1 VKLSDICIRRPV
13 FATVLSLV
21 VVLLG
26 IVSYDRLTVRE
37 YPNIDPPVV
46 NVQTT
51 YSGASA
57 EIMETQ
63 VTQVLEDSLAGIEG
77 IDFITSISRQ
87 EQSQITVTFDLDR
100 DPDGAAADV
109 RDRVSRVRGR
119 LPDEIE
125 EPIIQKVE
133 ADAQPIIYLAFS
145 SDRHSPLDITDYADR
160 FVKDQL
166 QTLTGVAEV
175 RIFGERRY
183 SMRIWLDP
191 ERMAAYE
198 VTVQDVES
206 ALRSQ
211 NVEVPSGRIESDKR
225 EFTVLSQTDLRTPEQ
240 FNDLILRRTE
250 GYLVRLADVGA
261 AEIAP
266 RDERRV
272 ARYKGANAIAMG
284 VVKQATANPLDVSKA
299 VRDAL
304 PRIIDTLPEGMQVDV
319 AHDKSVFI
327 EESIKNVWMTIAE
340 AIVLVTLI
348 IFLFLRSPR
357 TTLIPFITIP
367 VALIGAFAL
376 MFLMDF
382 TINTLTLLALVM
394 AIGLVVDDAI
404 VMLENIYRHVED
416 GEPPM
421 QAAFRGSREIGFAV
435 IAMTLTLAAVYVP
448 IGFMTGS
455 TGKLFTEFAW
465 VLAGAVL
472 VSGFVALSLSP
483 MLCSRWIKPQ
493 AEHGVVYRTI
503 ERGLVALTAG
513 YRRLLHASL
522 AARPLVIVI
531 GLGVAATS
539 FVLYQSLNEELAPYE
554 DQGTIVVPIIAPEGA
569 TIDYTTEYALR
580 IEELVAQVPEV
591 PRYFVVAGFP
601 TVSQGIAFV
610 KLVPWNERER
620 TQQEVAAEISPKL
633 FGIPGVLA
641 FAVNP
646 PPLGQS
652 VRSKPVEFV
661 LQTSLP
667 YEALQ
672 AMSERL
678 IERAA
683 ENPNL
688 QNLESDLKLNKP
700 QLKVEIDRDKV
711 ADLGVGVETLGR
723 TLESMLGGRQVT
735 RFKRQGEQYDVVVQV
750 ADIDRT
756 TSDDLRRLYVRGADG
771 RMVQLSNLVTV
782 EETVAP
788 KELNHFNQL
797 RSATITASLMPG
809 YTLGQALDY
818 LEGLA
823 DEVLPGSGQ
832 TDYAGQS
839 REFKTSS
846 AGIYV
851 TFLLALAFIYL
862 VLAAQF
868 ESWRNP
874 LIIMLTVPLSIPGA
888 LAALYLSGGT
898 LNIYSQVGLVTLI
911 GLITK
916 HGILIVEFTTQLRA
930 RGLDMFEAVERAAV
944 LRLRP
949 ILMTTG
955 AMVLGA
961 VPLAIATGAGAESRQ
976 DIGWVIVGGL
986 LVGTF
991 FTLFVI
997 PVVYTL
1003 LSPRA
1008 VSAELDTLRETAG
1021 DAPETADDG
1030 VTAAP
1035 GPGSV
1040 AGT

>member
-1 VKLSDICIRRPV
+1 MKLSDTCIRRPV

-26 IVSYDRLTVRE
+26 VVSYDRLTVRE

-46 NVQTT
+46 NVETT

-63 VTQVLEDSLAGIEG
+63 VTQILEDSLAGVEG

-145 SDRHSPLDITDYADR
+145 SSRHSPLDITDYADR
-160 FVKDQL
+160 YVKDQL

-191 ERMAAYE
+191 EKMAAYE
-198 VTVQDVES
+198 VTVQDVEA
-206 ALRSQ
+206 ALRNQ

-240 FNDLILRRTE
+240 FNDLIIRQSD
-250 GYLVRLADVGA
+250 GYFVRLADVGA

-304 PRIIDTLPEGMQVDV
+304 PRIIDTLPEGMAVDV

-327 EESIKNVWMTIAE
+327 EESIKNVWTTIVE

-348 IFLFLRSPR
+348 IFLFLRSLR

-404 VMLENIYRHVED
+404 VMLENIYRHVEE

-421 QAAFRGSREIGFAV
+421 EAAFRGSREIGFAV
-435 IAMTLTLAAVYVP
+435 IAMTMTLAAVYVP

-472 VSGFVALSLSP
+472 VSGFVALTLSP
-483 MLCSRWIKPQ
+483 MLCSRWIRHQP
-493 AEHGVVYRTI
+493 EHGAIYRTI

-513 YRRLLHASL
+513 YRRILHASM
-522 AARPLVIVI
+522 AARPLVIVV

-539 FVLYQSLNEELAPYE
+539 FVLYQTLNEELAPYE

-569 TIDYTTEYALR
+569 TIDYTTEYALQ
-580 IEELVAQVPEV
+580 IEAIADSVPEV

-601 TVSQGIAFV
+601 TVSQGISFI
-610 KLVPWNERER
+610 KLVPWDERER
-620 TQQEVAAEISPKL
+620 TQQQVAAEMSPKL
-633 FGIPGVLA
+633 FAIPGVLA

-652 VRSKPVEFV
+652 VRAKPVEFV

-667 YEALQ
+667 YEELQ
-672 AMSERL
+672 AMSEQL

-683 ENPNL
+683 ANPNL

-700 QLKVEIDRDKV
+700 QLRVNVDRDKV

-735 RFKRQGEQYDVVVQV
+735 RFKREGEQYDVVVQV

-756 TSDDLRRLYVRGADG
+756 TSEDLRRLYVRGSDG

-797 RSATITASLMPG
+797 RSATISASLAPG
-809 YTLGQALDY
+809 YTLGQALQYMDD
-818 LEGLA
+818 LA
-823 DEVLPGSGQ
+823 DEVLSGAAQ

-930 RGLDMFEAVERAAV
+930 RGLEMFEAVERAAV

-1003 LSPRA
+1003 LAPRE
-1008 VSAELDTLRETAG
+1008 VSVELDTLRDTGGEEVADAG
-1021 DAPETADDG
+1021 GKAVPQT
-1030 VTAAP
+1030 
-1035 GPGSV
+1035 SH
-1040 AGT
+1040 